1 MSCRTG
7 YPRSCY
13 SLLAVVVLC
22 FGLASSNLAAQAASE
37 TQCWRGWG
45 YWVDG
50 ATRAYKSEELLLVS
64 RGDVAWNLDRP
75 VTLYLLDRSS
85 GEIRRDHPPIVVVP
99 PLPRAQYNGRVNY
112 VDGLARV
119 EGASDQLVFGL
130 SQIAPPTAPLP
141 QAVSFNRWMCG
152 LGS

>member
-1 MSCRTG
+1 M
-7 YPRSCY
+7 PRQPGLRPVLY
-13 SLLAVVVLC
+13 SLLVV
-22 FGLASSNLAAQAASE
+22 FGLCLGLPLLPATAQADAAP
-37 TQCWRGWG
+37 QCWRGWG

-50 ATRAYKSEELLLVS
+50 ATRAYKSEELLLVT
-64 RGDVAWNLDRP
+64 RGDVVWNLDRP
-75 VTLYLLDRSS
+75 VTLYLLDRGS
-85 GEIRRDHPPIVVVP
+85 GQIRTDSPPIVVVP

-119 EGASDQLVFGL
+119 EGANDQLVFGL
-130 SQIAPPTAPLP
+130 SQISPPTAPLP